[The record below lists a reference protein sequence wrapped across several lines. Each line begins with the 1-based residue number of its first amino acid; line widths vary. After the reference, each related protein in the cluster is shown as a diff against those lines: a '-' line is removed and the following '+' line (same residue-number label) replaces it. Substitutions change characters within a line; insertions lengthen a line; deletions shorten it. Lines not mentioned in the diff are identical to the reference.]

1 MNHIALF
8 QGDGLRARNIMFRRL
23 RAFAIIALI
32 GFFAGD
38 VCAQAHGVK
47 SRALYG
53 KPAQLKLDKTIKRRF
68 AEYYGA
74 AEWMSLLV
82 EKFHPIGWSKDGK
95 FAYLLEPADEACGC
109 YFAKVVIQDLRS
121 DKILW
126 QYDYEGDS
134 EKTESINT
142 FWRAHAKM
150 ISEKLSAHDIV
161 AVRRF
166 AFSGTRINFSGDL
179 LIPKLKIKKDKESNA
194 FGQIS
199 NVTLELRS
207 QRKGTKT
214 VYEKHYP
221 LDDYG
226 ALLDAEVLGFLQSP
240 FEARGA
246 LIVIEVQRGWEGPP
260 HITLTRVAGT
270 SLLTGFQ

>member
-1 MNHIALF
+1 MS
-8 QGDGLRARNIMFRRL
+8 RRL
-23 RAFAIIALI
+23 RALAIIALI
-32 GFFAGD
+32 GFFAGE
-38 VCAQAHGVK
+38 VCAQAHSVK
-47 SRALYG
+47 SRTLYG

-68 AEYYGA
+68 AEYYGT
-74 AEWMSLLV
+74 AEWMTLLV

-95 FAYLLEPADEACGC
+95 FAYFLEPPDEACGC

-126 QYDYEGDS
+126 QYDYEGDP

-142 FWRAHAKM
+142 FWRTHGKM
-150 ISEKLSAHDIV
+150 ISEKLRAHDIV
-161 AVRRF
+161 PVKGGV
-166 AFSGTRINFSGDL
+166 FSGRRINFGGDL
-179 LIPKLKIKKDKESNA
+179 LTPKLKIKKDKDSNA

-207 QRKGTKT
+207 QRKGKKI
-214 VYEKHYP
+214 VYEQHYP

-226 ALLDAEVLGFLQSP
+226 ALLDADVLGFLQSP

-246 LIVIEVQRGWEGPP
+246 LLVIEIERGWEGPP
-260 HITLTRVAGT
+260 HVTRTRVVGT
-270 SLLTGFQ
+270 SLVTGFQ